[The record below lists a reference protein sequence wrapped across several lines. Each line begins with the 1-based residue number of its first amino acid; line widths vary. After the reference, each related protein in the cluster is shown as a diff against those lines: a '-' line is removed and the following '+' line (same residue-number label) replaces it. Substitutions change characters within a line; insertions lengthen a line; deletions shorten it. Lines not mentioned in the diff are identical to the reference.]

1 MIINY
6 IHKKSLYRDYFDS
19 LVNELTGSQHQG
31 EAIHMTL
38 KFSDKLIV

>member
-38 KFSDKLIV
+38 KFSDKPIV